1 MVDGDGHG
9 DGNRDGAA
17 RVWIVGQI
25 SLTWDPHALLTAFGG
40 GGSLAQRSTY
50 ICGSMM
56 RTGFPFC
63 PVASAANGRR
73 AFSIARSDQP
83 ALRNF
88 YQFAVT
94 AEVETCQISYLQ
106 ARFRSLAPKSKHRL
120 PSIGQDGVSDG
131 VGSKRAVSH
140 DSPNGNRAGPS
151 VR

>member
-1 MVDGDGHG
+1 MATATVTATDTAPRAYGLSGRSLSP
-9 DGNRDGAA
+9 GN
-17 RVWIVGQI
+17 
-25 SLTWDPHALLTAFGG
+25 PHALFTAFGR
-40 GGSLAQRSTY
+40 GGSLAQRSTH

-73 AFSIARSDQP
+73 AFSIAHSDQP

-106 ARFRSLAPKSKHRL
+106 ARFRFE
-120 PSIGQDGVSDG
+120 
-131 VGSKRAVSH
+131 
-140 DSPNGNRAGPS
+140 S
-151 VR
+151 VAL

>member
-1 MVDGDGHG
+1 MNPRLQRPRNDGPNHKKSGKILVRETADGDGYG

-25 SLTWDPHALLTAFGG
+25 SLTWDPHALLTAFGR

-73 AFSIARSDQP
+73 AFSIAYSDQP

-106 ARFRSLAPKSKHRL
+106 A
-120 PSIGQDGVSDG
+120 I
-131 VGSKRAVSH
+131 
-140 DSPNGNRAGPS
+140 
-151 VR
+151 